1 MSTADQTPA
10 PVPAP
15 ATALPR
21 GFVLTDN
28 GGRTYDRYTLLC
40 TIPQPCAGRDSYYYL
55 GMSENPYHPQG
66 FGQHGELREADII
79 GHKATRY
86 RQLGKRITLADLP
99 EEARRA
105 AESFVSDFTKI

>member
-10 PVPAP
+10 PASI
-15 ATALPR
+15 TALPR

-28 GGRTYDRYTLLC
+28 GGRTHDRYTLLC
-40 TIPQPCAGRDSYYYL
+40 TRPEEHWGRKYYTYL
-55 GMSENPYHPQG
+55 GMSANPYSPQG
-66 FGQHGELREADII
+66 FGQHGELSEADVL
-79 GHKATRY
+79 GHKQTRY